1 LRISDNPPQQ
11 HPVKASSS
19 LKIFKFNV
27 TNSGLAVVAALTFLL
42 LIPAQQAH
50 ATSITTLFNTGVN
63 ATEEPLSDGAIGETD
78 DVKAAAE
85 FAVQEQAKR
94 EVIVLKLRDISKAE
108 RQIVA
113 GVNYRLDIVVKGTGS
128 ARKARVVVFKDLK
141 SHYKLTSLE

>member
-1 LRISDNPPQQ
+1 LRFRPRPFPLRIFQGGYSA
-11 HPVKASSS
+11 V
-19 LKIFKFNV
+19 
-27 TNSGLAVVAALTFLL
+27 GL
-42 LIPAQQAH
+42 
-50 ATSITTLFNTGVN
+50 
-63 ATEEPLSDGAIGETD
+63 TD

-94 EVIVLKLRDISKAE
+94 EAVVFKLSDISKAE

-141 SHYKLTSLE
+141 SHYKLTSWEWLNQ